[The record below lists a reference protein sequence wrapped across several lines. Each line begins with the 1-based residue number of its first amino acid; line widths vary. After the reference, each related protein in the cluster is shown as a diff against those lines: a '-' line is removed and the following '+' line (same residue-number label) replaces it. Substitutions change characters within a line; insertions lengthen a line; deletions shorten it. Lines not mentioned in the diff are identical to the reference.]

1 MIVPGAHAHD
11 DALGVVDAERDAG
24 GLDVGVIVDGA
35 VPAPPV
41 VVAVHGVVLRR
52 AWHGVPRRGYG
63 AVGARHIDRW
73 NGAWR
78 RRRVR
83 TDGRG
88 VRPFAPAV
96 VVPGAHADDDA
107 LRVVGAE
114 RDAGGLDVR
123 VVVDGAVPAAP
134 VVVAVHGVVL
144 GRAWHGV
151 PRRGYG
157 AVGTS
162 DSY

>member
-1 MIVPGAHAHD
+1 M
-11 DALGVVDAERDAG
+11 VVDG
-24 GLDVGVIVDGA
+24 P

-41 VVAVHGVVLRR
+41 VVAVHGVVLGR
-52 AWHGVPRRGYG
+52 AWYRVPRRGNRTIR
-63 AVGARHIDRW
+63 ARHADRW
-73 NGAWR
+73 NRAR
-78 RRRVR
+78 RWRRVR
-83 TDGRG
+83 PYGRG

-96 VVPGAHADDDA
+96 VVPGAHADDDGFG
-107 LRVVGAE
+107 VVGAE

-123 VVVDGAVPAAP
+123 VIVDGAVPAPP
-134 VVVAVHGVVL
+134 VIVAVHGVVL
-144 GRAWHGV
+144 GGAWHGV